1 MDKAYD
7 PKASEQPM
15 YKLWEEGGY
24 FTPKIDPNKT
34 PFTIILPP
42 PNANADLHVGHA
54 LYVVEDI
61 LVRYHRMK
69 GDPTL
74 WLPGADHAGFETQFV
89 YEKHLAKE
97 GKSRFDF
104 DRDTLYKNI
113 WDFVHTNRATMEN
126 QLRRL
131 GFSLD
136 WTRNTFTLDPKIV
149 ETVYGTFK
157 KLYDD
162 GLVYRGVRLV
172 NYCTKCGTGFS
183 DLEVKY
189 EDRIDPMYYLSYGP
203 FTIATVRPETK
214 FRDTAL
220 AVNPKDKRYKK
231 YIGQTMEIMGLLGP
245 ISMTVIPDPE
255 VDPEFGTGIMK
266 VTPAHDAHDF
276 ELGKKFNLPVTPI
289 IDFKGRMD
297 FSWFLSKPDIDP
309 KYKARAE
316 NYHGKKV
323 AEARALIVEDL
334 KQDGLL
340 VKVDEA
346 YSHRVGMCYKSNTV
360 IEPLPM
366 EQWFVKV
373 KALTDVAKKAV
384 KEKKIQFVPKRF
396 EKLALQWFTNFH
408 DWNISRQ
415 IVWGIRIPA
424 WKCLDCDKQLVSNPQ
439 SPVSSPMSPVSSWI
453 ITDGTVPS
461 SCPQCHGANLVQD
474 TDTFDTWFSS
484 GQWPFATLQAQSEI
498 SKSQISNSK
507 QIQNPK
513 SKILDPYTGS
523 DFSYFY
529 PTSVMETGYDILP
542 WWVCRMT
549 MLGLYMT
556 GNVPFKTVYLHGLV
570 RDAKGQKMSK
580 SKGNVINPLKM
591 IDLYG
596 TDALRFALIFGTA
609 AGNDQALS
617 EDKIRGMRNFAN
629 KLWNMGRFL
638 NMNIEEYNKI
648 SDHPLPWYD
657 TEMHKN
663 LKNPHDKRIITELN
677 MMTAMVTKN
686 IENFRLSDAAKKIYD
701 FTWHR
706 VADVHLE
713 KNKDRLKSGDEQA
726 LIILRH
732 VYMQLLKLLHPFMP
746 FVTESIYQQI
756 LGWNK
761 TPLIVTPWPGM
772 QQEIE
777 AS

>member
-7 PKASEQPM
+7 PKTSEQVTYHM
-15 YKLWEEGGY
+15 WEQGGY
-24 FTPKIDPNKT
+24 FTPKIDTSKE
-34 PFTIILPP
+34 PFTILLPP

-54 LYVVEDI
+54 MYVIEDI
-61 LVRYHRMK
+61 LIRYHRMK

-104 DRDTLYKNI
+104 DRETLYKNI
-113 WDFVHTNRATMEN
+113 WDFVHTNRGTMEN

-136 WTRNTFTLDPKIV
+136 WSRNTFTMDPKIV
-149 ETVYGTFK
+149 GTVYKTFK

-189 EDRIDPMYYLSYGP
+189 EDRIDPMYYLTYGP

-231 YIGQTMEIMGLLGP
+231 YIGKTMEIMGLLGP
-245 ISMTVIPDPE
+245 ITMTIIPDPE
-255 VDPEFGTGIMK
+255 VDPKFGTGIMK

-297 FSWFLSKPDIDP
+297 FSWFLSKPNIDS
-309 KYKARAE
+309 KYKTRAE
-316 NYHGKKV
+316 KYHGKKV
-323 AEARALIVEDL
+323 AEARALMVEDL
-334 KQDGLL
+334 KEDGLL
-340 VKVDEA
+340 VKIDEQ
-346 YSHRVGMCYKSNTV
+346 YTHRVGMCYKSNTV

-373 KALTDVAKKAV
+373 KPLTDVAKKAV
-384 KEKKIQFVPKRF
+384 KEKQIQFVPKRF
-396 EKLALQWFTNFH
+396 EKLATQWFTNFH

-424 WKCLDCDKQLVSNPQ
+424 WKCTDCTRTHNNAE
-439 SPVSSPMSPVSSWI
+439 WI
-453 ITDGTVPS
+453 ITEGDAPSTCTTCGGT
-461 SCPQCHGANLVQD
+461 NLSQD
-474 TDTFDTWFSS
+474 EDTFDTWFSS
-484 GQWPFATLQAQSEI
+484 GQWPFATLIANEKLKMKSE
-498 SKSQISNSK
+498 KSDIE
-507 QIQNPK
+507 
-513 SKILDPYTGS
+513 
-523 DFSYFY
+523 YFY

-570 RDAKGQKMSK
+570 RDGKGQKMSK

-591 IDLYG
+591 IDQYG
-596 TDALRFALIFGTA
+596 TDALRFALVFGTA
-609 AGNDQALS
+609 AGNDQALA

-629 KLWNMGRFL
+629 KLWNIGRFIE
-638 NMNIEEYNKI
+638 MNTPEGTHIETYSETLHTALSN
-648 SDHPLPWYD
+648 
-657 TEMHKN
+657 N
-663 LKNPHDKRIITELN
+663 HDKRIITELN
-677 MMTAMVTKN
+677 MMTSKVTKN
-686 IENFRLSDAAKKIYD
+686 IENYRLSDAAKSIYD
-701 FTWHR
+701 FAWHR
-706 VADVHLE
+706 LADVHLE
-713 KNKDRLKSGDEQA
+713 KNKERFKSGDPQA
-726 LIILRH
+726 LAVLLH
-732 VYMQLLKLLHPFMP
+732 VYRTILKVAHPFMP
-746 FVTESIYQQI
+746 FVTETIYQQ
-756 LGWNK
+756 LPGWNNV
-761 TPLIVTPWPGM
+761 PLIITPWPGKT
-772 QQEIE
+772 
-777 AS
+777 S